1 MKKNINIKNFFGT
14 KISYKNSLKK
24 LSKKFDVFDK
34 KIKKDFNNQDNFF
47 NMFSESFKL
56 NFLNKDLKRF
66 QKYKTIV
73 IIGMG
78 GSVLGSEA
86 IYEFL
91 KTKIKK
97 NFFFLNNLDLEL
109 IFELKKKISISK
121 SLFIIISKSGNTIET
136 LCNTFILKIMGKSK
150 KNVII
155 ISEKKNNFLYSL
167 SKSQNLFFIQHKNFI
182 GGRYSVLSEVGLV
195 PAFFMGLKI
204 SRFKRN
210 LKKFFIKNKNFYL
223 RESSTKLSYLILKKK
238 MTNLVFLNYSG
249 KLEKF
254 LYWCQQLI
262 AESLGK
268 KGKGFLPI
276 VSNVPKDHHS
286 MLQLYLDGPKDKI
299 FYIFNVKEKSKEKI
313 KVKSFTRNFDFIN
326 NKSLSQIKD
335 AQKNSLKKVLKK
347 NGIPFREITIEKVNE
362 ETLGELFCY
371 FMLETI
377 MIGAISGVNP
387 FNQDAVEQVKVLT
400 KKELSKKIYQI

>member
-1 MKKNINIKNFFGT
+1 
-14 KISYKNSLKK
+14 
-24 LSKKFDVFDK
+24 
-34 KIKKDFNNQDNFF
+34 
-47 NMFSESFKL
+47 
-56 NFLNKDLKRF
+56 
-66 QKYKTIV
+66 
-73 IIGMG
+73 
-78 GSVLGSEA
+78 
-86 IYEFL
+86 
-91 KTKIKK
+91 
-97 NFFFLNNLDLEL
+97 
-109 IFELKKKISISK
+109 
-121 SLFIIISKSGNTIET
+121 
-136 LCNTFILKIMGKSK
+136 
-150 KNVII
+150 
-155 ISEKKNNFLYSL
+155 
-167 SKSQNLFFIQHKNFI
+167 
-182 GGRYSVLSEVGLV
+182 
-195 PAFFMGLKI
+195 MGLKI

-377 MIGAISGVNP
+377 MIGAISGLNP

-400 KKELSKKIYQI
+400 KKELSKKIYQK